1 LPLADHRRSRL
12 SLRPRW
18 RPQWRHQT
26 QLRCEAAAYPMSRAL
41 GVSLPPLGVPGPGC
55 ARQCP

>member
-1 LPLADHRRSRL
+1 
-12 SLRPRW
+12 
-18 RPQWRHQT
+18 
-26 QLRCEAAAYPMSRAL
+26 MSRAL